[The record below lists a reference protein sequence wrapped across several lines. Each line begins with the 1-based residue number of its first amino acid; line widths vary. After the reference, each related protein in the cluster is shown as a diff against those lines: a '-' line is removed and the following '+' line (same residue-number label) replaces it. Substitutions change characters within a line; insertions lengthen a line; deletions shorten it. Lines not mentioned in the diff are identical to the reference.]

1 VSGLT
6 EAFVISAERRKQ
18 LLARNPKAGAII
30 RPFLQGR
37 DIRRYHIAAHDEYL
51 VYTHHGI
58 DMTPYPAVIEHLRPY
73 QDRLRKRA
81 TRQPWYELQQP
92 QYAYVTLLEQPKII
106 FPDMATHCRF
116 TLDTGGH
123 FGANTMYFLPVA
135 DKRLLALLNSRVGL
149 FYFKQTCAALE
160 GSGESYLRF
169 FEQYVREF
177 PVPSAELAAKRS
189 NRLVDLVDAM
199 LRLHEKLPAANTAHA
214 TTVIQ
219 RQIDAT
225 DRRID
230 ALVYELYG
238 LSDKEIAL
246 VEEATP

>member
-1 VSGLT
+1 
-6 EAFVISAERRKQ
+6 
-18 LLARNPKAGAII
+18 
-30 RPFLQGR
+30 
-37 DIRRYHIAAHDEYL
+37 
-51 VYTHHGI
+51 
-58 DMTPYPAVIEHLRPY
+58 
-73 QDRLRKRA
+73 
-81 TRQPWYELQQP
+81 
-92 QYAYVTLLEQPKII
+92 LEQPKII